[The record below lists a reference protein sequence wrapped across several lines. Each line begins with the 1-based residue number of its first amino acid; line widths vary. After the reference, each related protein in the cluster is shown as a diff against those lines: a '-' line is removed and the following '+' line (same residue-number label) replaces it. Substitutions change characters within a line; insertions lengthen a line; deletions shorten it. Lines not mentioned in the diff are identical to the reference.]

1 MANFNN
7 YEDEMLKVI
16 GEASKTVA
24 HNFANLK
31 KESLS
36 SSSNMNNNGNTD
48 SSSLQKGK
56 VLERVRVADNPNP
69 FATPVYS
76 DKDYS
81 QSSSYGG
88 TGDVSE
94 NPFTNSNGSSFV
106 VAFLCTVTV
115 ILVIGIVCL
124 RLFGIL

>member
-36 SSSNMNNNGNTD
+36 SSSNMNNIGNTD

-56 VLERVRVADNPNP
+56 VLERVRVADNSNA

-81 QSSSYGG
+81 QSSSYGE

-94 NPFTNSNGSSFV
+94 NPFTNSTGSSFV